1 MTNLPKFLCIG
12 VQKAATSWL
21 WVQLRWHPEV
31 WMPPVKELHYFDHLF
46 VPENRSWTT
55 AHIQKN
61 VKDSL
66 NWHAKNGKIDLPYF
80 RYMVDLATED
90 LFSEEWYRKAYSL
103 KGADAKLAGD
113 ITPEYFMIPEEGIA
127 YVKKFLGPLKLILMV
142 RDPVDRAKSQ
152 IRMNI
157 QRSGCL
163 VENLTES
170 DWVSEA
176 SKPEI
181 FNKAKYS
188 EYLPRW
194 IREFGKES
202 FLFLH
207 YEEVRKQPLEL
218 LKKVENFLGL
228 SAGKYPSPEEAVHK
242 GKKIDIPGYVSEFL
256 ESKLQSERDFID
268 EYLASYNSKI

>member
-80 RYMVDLATED
+80 RYMIDLATENI
-90 LFSEEWYRKAYSL
+90 FSEEWYRKAYSW
-103 KGADAKLAGD
+103 KGADGKLAGD
-113 ITPEYFMIPEEGIA
+113 VTPEYFMIPEEGIE
-127 YVKKFLGPLKLILMV
+127 YVKKLLGPIKLILII
-142 RDPVDRAKSQ
+142 RDPVDRAESQ
-152 IRMNI
+152 IRMNLN
-157 QRSGCL
+157 RSGRQF
-163 VENLTES
+163 ENLSES
-170 DWVSEA
+170 EWMQEA
-176 SKPEI
+176 SRPDI

-188 EYLPRW
+188 VYLPRW
-194 IREFGKES
+194 LREFGEES
-202 FLFLH
+202 FLLLR
-207 YEEVRKQPLEL
+207 YEEVSQQPLHL
-218 LKKVENFLGL
+218 LQKVENFLGL
-228 SAGKYPSPEEAVHK
+228 SSGNYPDPKTAVHE
-242 GKKIDIPGYVSEFL
+242 GTKKELPTNVKNFL
-256 ESKLQSERDFID
+256 EEKLQAERTFIGKN
-268 EYLASYNSKI
+268 LK